1 MKKYDYFNYNF
12 LRNSFMNV
20 ILKYLYNFIKNLN
33 PNDVYKNFEIDKFSK
48 LRNKLYHS
56 KKNGFYVC
64 GDAIVFEI
72 H

>member
-1 MKKYDYFNYNF
+1 
-12 LRNSFMNV
+12 MNV